1 MSSSSSLR
9 YHRDKKKCLNARGR
23 HRTLIHPLPLTT
35 MYRDH
40 SLLRRLQIVSG
51 AIEKRGKD
59 IFSTN
64 AWTDTQ
70 YSYHC
75 HLGLASNVS
84 SSVSLGEINFPL
96 FVERTVETR
105 EDDITGCFHSRC
117 YRGRNSLGLKQD
129 NAVPGDTVSD
139 GAKSVIFD

>member
-1 MSSSSSLR
+1 MPESQEE
-9 YHRDKKKCLNARGR
+9 D
-23 HRTLIHPLPLTT
+23 RTPIHPLPFFVPSHRMTE
-35 MYRDH
+35 R
-40 SLLRRLQIVSG
+40 IVSPLT
-51 AIEKRGKD
+51 AIYCDGYKLSAVPSDRRKGECF
-59 IFSTN
+59 FSTKMP
-64 AWTDTQ
+64 TQ
-70 YSYHC
+70 CSYHC